1 MSDDSDSAK
10 LDAAVMDPEAS
21 PQRPGR
27 GVRRVNN
34 LPIAI
39 LGGAV
44 AVFLTV
50 IAYVASGRASSAQSE
65 ASAEQLTSARSV
77 AAEITRPYEAGQ
89 VPAAGTQAPSP
100 QPGAAEQQQPAE
112 PAAQPP
118 LPPGFPAPPPPPGGE
133 GAQLSPPLSSR
144 PAQASAGGPG
154 LGPAAAVEAEDPE
167 RAELSRMR
175 LQMFKGALRSETT
188 VDSTAAPATTAASAR
203 PSARGSHL
211 TAAGQ
216 GGYIERLKQLQEAGL
231 LPDAEPQAAG
241 GRQSYAQFEGSGGE
255 DRWSNPARM
264 QAPGS
269 PYELRAGAVLP
280 ATLIT
285 GINSDLPGQITA
297 LVAQDVRDTATGEH
311 ILIPQASR
319 LIGTYGSDIKFGQE
333 RVLVAWQRIVFP
345 DGKAL
350 DIGAMPGADSAGYA
364 GFADQ
369 VDNHYLRL
377 FASAVLMSGITA
389 GITISQD
396 SFRDEDGRIT
406 MSGAMTEA
414 LGQQLGQV
422 SEELIRRQ
430 MNVAPTIEI
439 RPGYRFN
446 VQVTKDLTFSGPYRA
461 YDYDR
466 SIRLSSGRVVR

>member
-1 MSDDSDSAK
+1 MSDDSTSGP
-10 LDAAVMDPEAS
+10 LDAAVMDPQAS
-21 PQRPGR
+21 PSRPGH

-34 LPIAI
+34 VPIVI
-39 LGGAV
+39 LGGAL
-44 AVFLTV
+44 AAFAGV
-50 IAYVASGRASSAQSE
+50 IAYVAVGRASSDEGGS
-65 ASAEQLTSARSV
+65 ASEQLRSASSV
-77 AAEITRPYEAGQ
+77 AADITRQYEAGE
-89 VPAAGTQAPSP
+89 VPAVSGPSLAM
-100 QPGAAEQQQPAE
+100 QHE
-112 PAAQPP
+112 PEGDTPRFVGGD
-118 LPPGFPAPPPPPGGE
+118 LPPGFPAPPPPPQGAGGSL
-133 GAQLSPPLSSR
+133 AAPRSSR
-144 PAQASAGGPG
+144 PSTTVPSG
-154 LGPAAAVEAEDPE
+154 GPAAYAQPEGAEQT
-167 RAELSRMR
+167 ELARMR
-175 LQMFKGALRSETT
+175 LEMFKGALRSTTT
-188 VDSTAAPATTAASAR
+188 VDAAMTAPGSAAPRAQSR
-203 PSARGSHL
+203 GRGSHV
-211 TAAGQ
+211 TAAGG
-216 GGYIERLKQLQEAGL
+216 GGYLERLQQLQEAGL
-231 LPDAEPQAAG
+231 LPSGQQGSPQS
-241 GRQSYAQFEGSGGE
+241 RDSYAQFEGDGGE
-255 DRWSNPARM
+255 DRWSNPGRM

-319 LIGTYGSDIKFGQE
+319 LVGTYGNDIKFGQE
-333 RVLVAWQRIVFP
+333 RVLVAWQRIIFP

-364 GFADQ
+364 GFKDQ
-369 VDNHYLRL
+369 VDNHYFRL

-396 SFRDEDGRIT
+396 EVRDENGRVT
-406 MSGAMTEA
+406 MSGAMTES
-414 LGQQLGQV
+414 LGQQLGQL

-446 VQVTKDLTFSGPYRA
+446 VQVTKDLTFSGPYRP

-466 SIRLSSGRVVR
+466 SIQLSQGRVIQ